1 MCVCVCVCACV
12 LYNVTIHKNAFT
24 KRYQFRGTCNLLVL
38 CPEYVIIPLQFLTG
52 TILAL
57 FTNPSLFSIF
67 TDSKG
72 DHNYRWRTMDDN
84 ASPEK
89 LWFKAA
95 VIAVPIAGGFIL
107 IFLVLLAVRMLRS
120 DTKRHRRLMEMRKHR
135 SLTKAQLY
143 VADHFI
149 DKSDSLIHTNA
160 LEKQNHIYKNVNIKI
175 DCDGTIYE
183 KQKNTDI
190 CDRPGSVSSVI
201 VWGGD
206 KNKDSEP
213 SNV

>member
-1 MCVCVCVCACV
+1 MCVCVRVCYIM
-12 LYNVTIHKNAFT
+12 LLFIKMHLQNDISSGGHVTFWCYALSTLLFLCSFL
-24 KRYQFRGTCNLLVL
+24 RAQFCHYSL
-38 CPEYVIIPLQFLTG
+38 IPPF
-52 TILAL
+52 
-57 FTNPSLFSIF
+57 FSIF
-67 TDSKG
+67 PDSKG

-149 DKSDSLIHTNA
+149 DKSDSLVHTNA